1 MGLGGALFEQID
13 FDSGRIRNP
22 HFAQYR
28 LPRFSDMP
36 QIEAEA
42 APARS
47 YLFASGTAVIT
58 GDARI

>member
-1 MGLGGALFEQID
+1 MLWR
-13 FDSGRIRNP
+13 ST
-22 HFAQYR
+22 FAACAFTQQQHLKDR
-28 LPRFSDMP
+28 DA
-36 QIEAEA
+36 IEA